1 MKWQN
6 PKNKSETMHIPNF
19 YFSFRV
25 SDDAWCVCQGKRKSS
40 SSIPWVL
47 CLLVHDLRCWSTC
60 LETMATSMQMVDIV
74 SLFICYW
81 CGQSV
86 GRAAECLWSYCWKDV
101 PHQGKGNSRPTSSCL
116 GYENWH
122 SLHYNQPG
130 LWACSQSWLDWGKLY
145 LCCSLEVLV
154 CLSTVVFFA
163 QRLITPE
170 QAVCYNLPWR
180 ISLDLRGVL
189 QGVMA
194 LERMWLQDRIES
206 QLVWSMSFLW

>member
-1 MKWQN
+1 
-6 PKNKSETMHIPNF
+6 
-19 YFSFRV
+19 
-25 SDDAWCVCQGKRKSS
+25 
-40 SSIPWVL
+40 
-47 CLLVHDLRCWSTC
+47 
-60 LETMATSMQMVDIV
+60 
-74 SLFICYW
+74 
-81 CGQSV
+81 
-86 GRAAECLWSYCWKDV
+86 
-101 PHQGKGNSRPTSSCL
+101 
-116 GYENWH
+116 
-122 SLHYNQPG
+122 
-130 LWACSQSWLDWGKLY
+130 LDWGKLY